1 MTTQYSTH
9 IWWFMGVERYVYPN
23 FVSGGFLGIGAHTP
37 LYHIEKMLVML
48 SAWLQKSCWIINGLV
63 FSI

>member
-1 MTTQYSTH
+1 
-9 IWWFMGVERYVYPN
+9 MGVERYVYPN